1 MKLVSFQLPTHSATR
16 AGLLIENNIHLFDD
30 HITTLS
36 LIAGEEKLVVTPDI
50 ISLDRVTLAP
60 PVQPSK
66 IIAIGRN
73 YLEHAHEM
81 KQDLPSHPLIFGI
94 FPSALI
100 GSGGVIRWKRAITNE
115 VDWEGELAVIIG
127 KPAHRVAEAD
137 ALDYVFGYTIANDVT
152 ARDLQHRIDK
162 QWTRGKSLD
171 TFCPLGPA
179 ITFARDVEDVQNLD
193 VTTTVNGEIM
203 QHGSTADM
211 IFSVAYL
218 VSYCSQMFTLYPGDI
233 ILTGTPSGVG
243 AGRKPPVFLKDGDV
257 VAISMTG
264 LGTLTNP
271 CQSEE

>member
-1 MKLVSFQLPTHSATR
+1 
-16 AGLLIENNIHLFDD
+16 
-30 HITTLS
+30 
-36 LIAGEEKLVVTPDI
+36 
-50 ISLDRVTLAP
+50 
-60 PVQPSK
+60 
-66 IIAIGRN
+66 
-73 YLEHAHEM
+73 M

-179 ITFARDVEDVQNLD
+179 ITFARDVENVQNLD

-218 VSYCSQMFTLYPGDI
+218 VSYCSQMFTLYPGDM

-243 AGRKPPVFLKDGDV
+243 AGRKPPVFLRGWRCGEHQHDRVGHADQSLPKRRIEICLLDV
-257 VAISMTG
+257 KHVR
-264 LGTLTNP
+264 LLLTL
-271 CQSEE
+271 CY